1 MAGALTSGRL
11 QLRDVLGE
19 CVEAQL
25 ERGSPFELDVL
36 LVSHLNQQG
45 FHPRKTPGDW
55 LHHGGDNGLNGST
68 A

>member
-1 MAGALTSGRL
+1 
-11 QLRDVLGE
+11 VLGK

-45 FHPRKTPGDW
+45 FHPRKTPGNW